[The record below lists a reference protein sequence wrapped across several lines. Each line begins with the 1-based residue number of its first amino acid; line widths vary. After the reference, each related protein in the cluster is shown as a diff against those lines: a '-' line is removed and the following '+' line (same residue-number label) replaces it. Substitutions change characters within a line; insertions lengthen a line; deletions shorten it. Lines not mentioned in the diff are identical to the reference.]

1 MASIQQ
7 ISEQI
12 KQAGMDADTM
22 GVTKTVTE
30 VMPGGEADNV
40 PDTEFDAEALAQG
53 IKHEMEHT
61 SDEQI
66 AKEIAK
72 DHLKEDKDYYNKLE
86 KMKLSNI
93 DHEIFRLMAAQ

>member
-1 MASIQQ
+1 MATIQQ

-12 KQAGMDADTM
+12 KQAGMDADTQQIANPLQ
-22 GVTKTVTE
+22 E

-40 PDTEFDAEALAQG
+40 PDTEFDPEALAQG

-61 SDEQI
+61 KDEQI

-72 DHLKEDKDYYNKLE
+72 DHLKTCKNYYTSLE
-86 KMKLSNI
+86 KMEKGCNK
-93 DHEIFRLMAAQ
+93 